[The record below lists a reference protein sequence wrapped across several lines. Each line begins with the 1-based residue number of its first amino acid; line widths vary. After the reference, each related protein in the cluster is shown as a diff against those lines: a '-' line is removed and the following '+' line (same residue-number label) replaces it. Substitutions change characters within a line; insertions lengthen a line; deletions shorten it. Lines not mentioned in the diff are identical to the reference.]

1 MALLGLTM
9 GLGAP
14 FTGSLWAELY
24 GVRNLGA
31 IRALL
36 HASMVFA
43 SALSPFLLGLVID
56 YNFGYFS
63 IGLFCIILILCSSY
77 PPFMHR
83 NK

>member
-77 PPFMHR
+77 LPFMYR

>member
-1 MALLGLTM
+1 MALLGLSM

-36 HASMVFA
+36 HACMVFA
-43 SALSPFLLGLVID
+43 SAFSPIMLGLIID
-56 YNFGYFS
+56 YKFGTFT
-63 IGLFCIILILCSSY
+63 IGLVCVIVILFSSY
-77 PPFMHR
+77 FPFVFR
-83 NK
+83 NQ